1 MLRLSQAR
9 RKDQNA
15 GQPIE
20 SPFNIVRSTESHFR
34 RGQLGLIAGGP
45 GTGKTALLHNMIQR
59 GNGLTGDDK
68 RVNTCLYFS
77 ADSDANTIFKRAVSI
92 ETGWEQ
98 SEVERL
104 LREGRQAELDN
115 IVDQAASHFQ
125 WSFRSSP
132 DDVDVHNEVEGYATA
147 HGAYPEIIAVD
158 NLKNGFFSGNAGEFE
173 ALEGNCEFLHQLA
186 KDTGACVISLHHVTG
201 DNEDGMKPIPMS
213 GLRGKVSKTPAVIW
227 TLYRTPN
234 HINISPVKNRNGRA
248 EASGAW
254 SLPILADLG
263 RMQYAG

>member
-9 RKDQNA
+9 RKDSNA

-20 SPFNIVRSTESHFR
+20 NPFSIIHSTESHIR
-34 RGQLGLIAGGP
+34 RGQLALIAGGP
-45 GTGKTALLHNMIQR
+45 GTGKTALLHNVIQR
-59 GNGLTGDDK
+59 GNGKEGDEK
-68 RVNTCLYFS
+68 RVNSCLYFS

-115 IVDQAASHFQ
+115 IVDQAAGHFE

-132 DDVDVHNEVEGYATA
+132 DDNDVRNEVEGYATK
-147 HGAYPEIIAVD
+147 HNEYPSVIVFD
-158 NLKNGFFSGNAGEFE
+158 NLKNLYAGGGGEFE
-173 ALEGNCEFLHQLA
+173 ALEGNCEYLHELA
-186 KDTGACVISLHHVTG
+186 KETGAAVIALHHVVG
-201 DNEDGMKPIPMS
+201 SSEDGISPIPLS
-213 GLRGKVSKTPAVIW
+213 GLRGKVSKTPAVVW
-227 TLYRTPN
+227 TLYRTPS
-234 HINISPVKNRNGRA
+234 HLNISPVKNRNGRA
-248 EASGAW
+248 DASGAW